1 MTRKIV
7 LVGAFHE
14 IVELCEACDV
24 EIAGIFDEHVEG
36 DFMGHKILGRDEDA
50 RRMADLLRDVPVLIV
65 PDAP

>member
-24 EIAGIFDEHVEG
+24 QIASSRRNDTRAEI
-36 DFMGHKILGRDEDA
+36 
-50 RRMADLLRDVPVLIV
+50 DL
-65 PDAP
+65 